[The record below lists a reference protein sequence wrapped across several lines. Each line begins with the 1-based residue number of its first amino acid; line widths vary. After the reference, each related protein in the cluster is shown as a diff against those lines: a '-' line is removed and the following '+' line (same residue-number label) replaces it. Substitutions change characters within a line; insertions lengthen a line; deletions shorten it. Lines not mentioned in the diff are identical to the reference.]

1 MHKSCSQHGGIFGHI
16 WIFCFAN
23 LGLSV
28 VEWTVNNDM
37 GGHVMA
43 SSGCAMTEHEAM
55 IAKLV

>member
-1 MHKSCSQHGGIFGHI
+1 M
-16 WIFCFAN
+16 FCFAN

-37 GGHVMA
+37 GGHVKVA
-43 SSGCAMTEHEAM
+43 SGCAMTEHEAM